1 MKKKIVIIASVI
13 VSVLLVS
20 NIITYAYSNETIFDF
35 FFANSSNE
43 QKEIVKDYLMK
54 DGQKITI
61 DNYVICLEESLCEK
75 NTGLGYLFFVISDK
89 EGQKVDADIDNYNN
103 SLKSFGADKRF
114 IFEYEATGTCNKYA
128 EYKGKELYVY
138 ISFEITSEE
147 LSALDISKCLKL
159 TDTKEI
165 IDNEYK
171 QYNFNLAFTD
181 NCRTFKNSNG
191 VLYISPL
198 GLRFVTEK
206 TMDDLIITLKDK
218 NNQVISEYNNS
229 ENMLS
234 ESNRR
239 DGDITEVQYTIQF
252 ENLLDIKDLGY
263 IYINDVELDEAK

>member
-1 MKKKIVIIASVI
+1 M
-13 VSVLLVS
+13 
-20 NIITYAYSNETIFDF
+20 
-35 FFANSSNE
+35 
-43 QKEIVKDYLMK
+43 
-54 DGQKITI
+54 
-61 DNYVICLEESLCEK
+61 
-75 NTGLGYLFFVISDK
+75 
-89 EGQKVDADIDNYNN
+89 
-103 SLKSFGADKRF
+103 
-114 IFEYEATGTCNKYA
+114 
-128 EYKGKELYVY
+128 
-138 ISFEITSEE
+138 
-147 LSALDISKCLKL
+147 
-159 TDTKEI
+159 
-165 IDNEYK
+165 
-171 QYNFNLAFTD
+171 AFTD

-252 ENLLDIKDLGY
+252 ENLLDIKNLGY